1 MGTTA
6 AGVMTMCII
15 AEIKLSTSTYNNFYL
30 KEDPNVP
37 KMSLAFE
44 ILQISVLHETF
55 IVSSDDYWILR
66 YNNEKIVM
74 WLRLKQNTWL
84 VFYQIYRQVV

>member
-1 MGTTA
+1 MHNSRN
-6 AGVMTMCII
+6 
-15 AEIKLSTSTYNNFYL
+15 KLSTSTYNNFYL

-44 ILQISVLHETF
+44 ILQISVLHEIF
-55 IVSSDDYWILR
+55 IVSFDDYWILR
-66 YNNEKIVM
+66 YNNEKVVM

-84 VFYQIYRQVV
+84 VFYQMYRQVV

>member
-30 KEDPNVP
+30 KEGPNVP
-37 KMSLAFE
+37 KNVIGIRNTTNICVAWNIYCQF
-44 ILQISVLHETF
+44 
-55 IVSSDDYWILR
+55 W
-66 YNNEKIVM
+66 
-74 WLRLKQNTWL
+74 WLLDFTVQ
-84 VFYQIYRQVV
+84 